1 MIRERNEILG
11 ILEAKLTPIYRNKD
25 QEFLKISLKDTG
37 IKEATEGKK
46 MEIKI
51 SKHDTSTQ

>member
-1 MIRERNEILG
+1 LG
-11 ILEAKLTPIYRNKD
+11 ILESKITPIYGNKD

-46 MEIKI
+46 MKIKTR
-51 SKHDTSTQ
+51 KHDTSTQ